1 MQFPFGGRS
10 HDLGQLRATL
20 PHLGTSA
27 SIAGLAAALS
37 WNERRVEK
45 TVREWE
51 RVEPMRVAFDPLTRT
66 VRLLGARAP
75 PVAPAPAAP
84 TSSVSTPLPPAA
96 EPTPT
101 RTPKAWGG
109 AAVSCRSCGTP
120 MAPTGTGS
128 GLFCPGCGR
137 LAAGHGTGAPPPLPV
152 APAPASAPTTPT
164 SIAPRVETRTGHA
177 VSDRKAQEMFAA
189 WATSRP
195 IPCPRCRTALRH
207 DGVGQ
212 YKCPG
217 CGEAIRFDAQGVSP
231 VAPAPP
237 MAPPAA

>member
-1 MQFPFGGRS
+1 MQFPFGSRS

-27 SIAGLAAALS
+27 SVAGLAAALS
-37 WNERRVEK
+37 WNERRVER

-66 VRLLGARAP
+66 VRLLGVP
-75 PVAPAPAAP
+75 TPTPPTVPVAAPVP
-84 TSSVSTPLPPAA
+84 ERA
-96 EPTPT
+96 EPSPT
-101 RTPKAWGG
+101 RTPRAWGVS
-109 AAVSCRSCGTP
+109 AANCRSCGTP
-120 MAPTGTGS
+120 MEPTGTGS

-152 APAPASAPTTPT
+152 SAAPTTPT

-217 CGEAIRFDAQGVSP
+217 CGEAIRFDGQGTNP
-231 VAPAPP
+231 VPPAPV